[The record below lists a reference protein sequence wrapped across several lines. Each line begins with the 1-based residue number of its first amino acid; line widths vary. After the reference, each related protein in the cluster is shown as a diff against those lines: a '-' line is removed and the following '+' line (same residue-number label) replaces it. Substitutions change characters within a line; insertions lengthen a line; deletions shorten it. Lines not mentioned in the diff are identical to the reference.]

1 MPRHALVVMGT
12 AGAGKSRIGEALATS
27 LQIPF
32 IEGDAFHPPKN
43 VAQMQAGIPLTD
55 ENRQGWLLALAAQLR
70 DARDRNRGV
79 VLTCSALR
87 RRYRDVLRSGDA
99 SIRFILLHGNTALLR
114 ERLNARTGH
123 YMPVSLLD
131 SQISTL
137 ETPSPDENAWSYD
150 AQQTPEEIVNA
161 IIVRLHTETGHPSP

>member
-43 VAQMQAGIPLTD
+43 VAQMQAGIPLND

-99 SIRFILLHGNTALLR
+99 SIRFILLHGNSALLR

-131 SQISTL
+131 SQIATL
-137 ETPSPDENAWSYD
+137 EIPSPDENAWTYD
-150 AQQTPEEIVNA
+150 VRQTPDDIVNA
-161 IIVRLHTETGHPSP
+161 IVARLRIEAGQPSA